1 MTEATDL
8 DGRIR
13 DILADAPVIDGHNDL
28 PWAMRSKV
36 RYDLNAIDLAVDQSS
51 TGLHTDL
58 TRMHAGGMGAQFWSV
73 FVSGAMPEPAAVVAT
88 LEQIDFVHQLVA
100 RFPDQLAIA
109 RTADDVLAARS
120 TGRIASLIGIEGG
133 HSIASSLAV
142 LRMMHGLGAR
152 YLTLTH
158 VKNTAWADSS
168 TDVVGVGGL
177 NDFGRDVVRECNQ
190 LGVMVDLSHVAA
202 STMHAALDV
211 STKPAFFSH
220 SNALALCGH
229 PRNVPDDV
237 LTRVR
242 DTNGVVMLTF
252 VPGFLNEECRVWMD
266 AMIELEDELTR
277 TYPED
282 SPAWHE
288 QRAAWVEV
296 NKRPPCGIPDVA
308 DHIEYVRD
316 LAGIDAVGL
325 GSDFDGIVETPD
337 GLGDVSA
344 YPRLLAELAGRGWSD
359 ADLGKL
365 TWHNALR
372 VMRET
377 LR

>member
-1 MTEATDL
+1 
-8 DGRIR
+8 
-13 DILADAPVIDGHNDL
+13 
-28 PWAMRSKV
+28 
-36 RYDLNAIDLAVDQSS
+36 
-51 TGLHTDL
+51 
-58 TRMHAGGMGAQFWSV
+58 
-73 FVSGAMPEPAAVVAT
+73 
-88 LEQIDFVHQLVA
+88 
-100 RFPDQLAIA
+100 
-109 RTADDVLAARS
+109 
-120 TGRIASLIGIEGG
+120 
-133 HSIASSLAV
+133 
-142 LRMMHGLGAR
+142 
-152 YLTLTH
+152 
-158 VKNTAWADSS
+158 
-168 TDVVGVGGL
+168 
-177 NDFGRDVVRECNQ
+177 
-190 LGVMVDLSHVAA
+190 
-202 STMHAALDV
+202 
-211 STKPAFFSH
+211 
-220 SNALALCGH
+220 
-229 PRNVPDDV
+229 
-237 LTRVR
+237 
-242 DTNGVVMLTF
+242 
-252 VPGFLNEECRVWMD
+252 MD